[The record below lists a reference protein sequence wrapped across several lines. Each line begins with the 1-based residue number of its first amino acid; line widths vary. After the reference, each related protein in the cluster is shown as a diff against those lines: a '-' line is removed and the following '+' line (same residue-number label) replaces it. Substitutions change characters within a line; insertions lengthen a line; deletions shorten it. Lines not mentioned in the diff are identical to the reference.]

1 MADGVERSRQ
11 GFLLSALELTDLDR
25 RIIAHLQQDG
35 RKPYIDIA
43 REEDVTE
50 KTVRARVR
58 QLVENQSIRIVAL
71 CTPTAMGYGACAM
84 VGLRTSPGVDEVQ
97 LTEQISK
104 LDAVDYVTLSYGR
117 YNLLVEILARD
128 DKELRR
134 VLQEDLGKLPGIR
147 NQEVFPY
154 HSVYYQ
160 QAATSLSGSR
170 PSGQGVLDK
179 PLSEFDRSLIRILGE
194 DGRMSFRAVAEQ
206 TSASEAKVRQRVQDM
221 IADGQMQ
228 ILALVNPLG
237 LSQVKVAWLA
247 IRAGEGQSL
256 RELAARLAQ
265 DNHVSYIA
273 ICAGRYDIFAEII
286 SPPGMD
292 LLDLIDSGIR
302 PLKGV
307 RELEIFPY
315 SSLHYK
321 RLTPPL

>member
-1 MADGVERSRQ
+1 MPRW
-11 GFLLSALELTDLDR
+11 
-25 RIIAHLQQDG
+25 
-35 RKPYIDIA
+35 
-43 REEDVTE
+43 
-50 KTVRARVR
+50 
-58 QLVENQSIRIVAL
+58 
-71 CTPTAMGYGACAM
+71 
-84 VGLRTSPGVDEVQ
+84 
-97 LTEQISK
+97 
-104 LDAVDYVTLSYGR
+104 DYVTLSYGR

-134 VLQEDLGKLPGIR
+134 ILQEDLGSLPGIR
-147 NQEVFPY
+147 DLEVFPY

-160 QAATSLSGSR
+160 QAATSLSGAR
-170 PSGQGVLDK
+170 PSNRGVLDK
-179 PLSEFDRSLIRILGE
+179 PLSEFDRSLVRALSE

-206 TSASEAKVRQRVQDM
+206 TSASEAKVRQRLQDM

-247 IRAGEGQSL
+247 IKAGEGQSL

-265 DNHVSYIA
+265 ENHISYIA

-286 SPPGMD
+286 SPPGKD
-292 LLDLIDSGIR
+292 LLDLIDNGIR
-302 PLKGV
+302 TLKGV

-315 SSLHYK
+315 SFLHYK